1 MDPATRIEWG
11 LPYLGLP
18 PSLRMRQLI
27 HIKLD
32 EQSALGRYPA
42 IVVSTHIIQSRKPLP
57 SSTSHTFDIQGR
69 PRYFAQRNPGKGTG
83 THAGKGEDRAR
94 VGREI
99 KKALKGLPLSPK
111 EKLGS
116 DLLFHTL
123 VYSTIG
129 DEGLDF

>member
-1 MDPATRIEWG
+1 MPE
-11 LPYLGLP
+11 
-18 PSLRMRQLI
+18 
-27 HIKLD
+27 
-32 EQSALGRYPA
+32 
-42 IVVSTHIIQSRKPLP
+42 
-57 SSTSHTFDIQGR
+57 STSLFRPFRPKKEERRKKEKKGKGR
-69 PRYFAQRNPGKGTG
+69 GKRKGKLKKERSGKGTG

-99 KKALKGLPLSPK
+99 KKALKGLPLRPK